1 MKYDIPKNW
10 RQTCNGQDC
19 RCGNY
24 GDCCCNV
31 EDDGVEV
38 DHTTRREYELMLEVN
53 ALHAEI
59 GRMRAGV
66 RAQSA
71 YCRACHA
78 MRKVDTSG
86 ASDAAAIIDDCA
98 EVYGC

>member
-1 MKYDIPKNW
+1 MYDIPQNW
-10 RQTCNGQDC
+10 RQTCDGQEC
-19 RCGNY
+19 
-24 GDCCCNV
+24 DCCAHGEC
-31 EDDGVEV
+31 ECACPADW
-38 DHTTRREYELMLEVN
+38 TPRRTYELMLEVN

-78 MRKVDTSG
+78 MRKVDTVG

>member
-10 RQTCNGQDC
+10 RQTCNGYGCECSAWNRDE
-19 RCGNY
+19 CGC
-24 GDCCCNV
+24 DADWT
-31 EDDGVEV
+31 E
-38 DHTTRREYELMLEVN
+38 RETYELREEVN

-78 MRKVDTSG
+78 MRKVDTGG